1 MRLVFVLSSR
11 MLMSVVGV
19 VEPGVIVI
27 VGMDRAQMFEF
38 STWSTL
44 GVMGHMYVLMI
55 VEQPFVPVTLK
66 ALNHRKTPPSTRPK
80 LPVPNAP
87 TTASTKAIAPWDL
100 LSSPCNLSPRIK
112 GCDVPSGGEAVGH
125 LAQMVAVASSAV
137 SAAEQH
143 EAGSRW
149 RGAAGS
155 SPNPA

>member
-87 TTASTKAIAPWDL
+87 TTASTKAIAPWNF
-100 LSSPCNLSPRIK
+100 LSSPCNFKPTDQGLRRAI
-112 GCDVPSGGEAVGH
+112 
-125 LAQMVAVASSAV
+125 
-137 SAAEQH
+137 
-143 EAGSRW
+143 R
-149 RGAAGS
+149 R
-155 SPNPA
+155 